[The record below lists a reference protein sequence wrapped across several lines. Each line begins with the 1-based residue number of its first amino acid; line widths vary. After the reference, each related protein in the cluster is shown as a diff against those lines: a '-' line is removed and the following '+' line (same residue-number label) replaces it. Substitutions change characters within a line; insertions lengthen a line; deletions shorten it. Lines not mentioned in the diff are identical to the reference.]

1 MGANRTNDKRP
12 FEVER
17 ERPTGKEV
25 IMSIDYHL
33 VLKLAKI
40 QERARGSLVVDEGR
54 HHNFSKS
61 RAW

>member
-25 IMSIDYHL
+25 IMSIDYHCTRRKKEKRKML
-33 VLKLAKI
+33 
-40 QERARGSLVVDEGR
+40 
-54 HHNFSKS
+54 
-61 RAW
+61 